1 MTYTA
6 KRIGLFFIIYVFASA
21 FCPVQAAEVS
31 VGEAITTEDDLQV
44 EQKSPVPE
52 DIAVFGSNLF
62 NGQFSRKKQLHFNP
76 DYKVAIGDTI
86 SVKIWGALDHE
97 LELAVDVQGNIFIPK
112 VGTVTVAGVSNQK
125 LVDVI
130 RAKVRQ
136 KYNKMVFVYANVA
149 GYQPVWVFVTG
160 NVNLPG
166 LYQGMASD
174 SALQFLDKAKGINLK
189 YGSFRQIEIVRNNKI
204 VRSIDLYRFLANGAM
219 NLFQFH
225 DGDAIVVGNLQYRYT
240 VTGEAKRPFMFE
252 FSTPTVR
259 LKRILKLAMPD
270 PSSTNVIITRW
281 QKNNLKTVYAYS
293 LDQID
298 NVVVQSGD
306 VIDVYADH
314 TDLRNTVTITGEHQ
328 GLHTLVV
335 KKDVTL
341 ANLLSKVKL
350 SPLSEV
356 KSVQLFRKSVA
367 EKQKQ
372 LLLAN
377 LKELETLVLTTS
389 SISKDEA
396 FLRSQEAKSVLAF
409 IDRAKKVEPKGQIVI
424 HDPMNFNEIYLADE
438 DQVFIPRKENL
449 ILVQGEVS
457 FPGAH
462 TYIEKKT
469 VLDYI
474 VLAGDFGSRANK
486 KAVLVIRQNG
496 RVIKFDSVSGMK
508 KAKVQKG
515 DSILVFPKLE
525 GKNVQIVRDITQIL
539 FQIAMSAGIVLAAF

>member
-6 KRIGLFFIIYVFASA
+6 KLTGLLFIICVFASA
-21 FCPVQAAEVS
+21 FDPVQAAEVS
-31 VGEAITTEDDLQV
+31 VGEAITTKDDLQV
-44 EQKSPVPE
+44 EQGSPVLE
-52 DIAVFGSNLF
+52 DVPVFGSNLF
-62 NGQFSRKKQLHFNP
+62 NGQFSRKKQPHFNP

-86 SVKIWGALDHE
+86 SVKIWGALDHQ

-112 VGTVTVAGVSNQK
+112 VGTVAVAGVTNQK

-174 SALQFLDKAKGINLK
+174 SVLQFIDKAKGINLK
-189 YGSFRQIEIVRNNKI
+189 YGSFRQVDIVRNNKI
-204 VRSIDLYRFLANGAM
+204 VRSIDLYRFLANGGM

-252 FSTPTVR
+252 FSTPTVK
-259 LKRILKLAMPD
+259 LKQILKLAMPD
-270 PSSTNVIITRW
+270 ASSTNVIITRW
-281 QKNNLKTVYAYS
+281 QKNNLKAVYAYS
-293 LDQID
+293 IDQID

-314 TDLRNTVTITGEHQ
+314 TDLRNTITITGEHQ
-328 GLHTLVV
+328 GLHTLVL

-356 KSVQLFRKSVA
+356 KSVQLFRRSVA

-396 FLRSQEAKSVLAF
+396 FLRSQETKSVLAF

-424 HDPMNFNEIYLADE
+424 HDPMNLNEIYLADE
-438 DQVFIPRKENL
+438 DQVFIPRKTNL

-474 VLAGDFGSRANK
+474 MLAGDFGSRANK

-496 RVIKFDSVSGMK
+496 RVIKFDSVSEMK
-508 KAKVQKG
+508 KAKVEKG
-515 DSILVFPKLE
+515 DSILVLPKLE
-525 GKNVQIVRDITQIL
+525 GKNVQIVRVITQIL
-539 FQIAMSAGIVLAAF
+539 FQVAMSAGIVLAAF

>member
-1 MTYTA
+1 
-6 KRIGLFFIIYVFASA
+6 
-21 FCPVQAAEVS
+21 
-31 VGEAITTEDDLQV
+31 
-44 EQKSPVPE
+44 
-52 DIAVFGSNLF
+52 
-62 NGQFSRKKQLHFNP
+62 
-76 DYKVAIGDTI
+76 
-86 SVKIWGALDHE
+86 
-97 LELAVDVQGNIFIPK
+97 VDVQGNIFIPK
-112 VGTVTVAGVSNQK
+112 VGTVTVAGVTNQK

-136 KYNKMVFVYANVA
+136 KYNNMVFVYANVA

-174 SALQFLDKAKGINLK
+174 SVLQFIDKAKGINLK
-189 YGSFRQIEIVRNNKI
+189 YGSFRQVEIVRNNKI
-204 VRSIDLYRFLANGAM
+204 VGSIDLYRFLANGAL

-225 DGDAIVVGNLQYRYT
+225 DGDAIVVGNLRYRYT

-252 FSTPTVR
+252 FSTPTVK
-259 LKRILKLAMPD
+259 LKQILKLAMPD

-281 QKNNLKTVYAYS
+281 QKNNLKSVYAYS

-314 TDLRNTVTITGEHQ
+314 TDLRNTITITGEHQ
-328 GLHTLVV
+328 GLHTLVL

-341 ANLLSKVKL
+341 ANLLAKVKL

-424 HDPMNFNEIYLADE
+424 HDPMNLNEIYLADE
-438 DQVFIPRKENL
+438 DQVFIPRKSSL

-496 RVIKFDSVSGMK
+496 SVIKFDSVSEMK
-508 KAKVQKG
+508 KAKAEKG
-515 DSILVFPKLE
+515 DSILVLPKLE
-525 GKNVQIVRDITQIL
+525 GKNVAIIRDITQII
-539 FQIAMSAGIVLAAF
+539 FQIAMSAGVVLAAF

>member
-1 MTYTA
+1 
-6 KRIGLFFIIYVFASA
+6 
-21 FCPVQAAEVS
+21 
-31 VGEAITTEDDLQV
+31 
-44 EQKSPVPE
+44 
-52 DIAVFGSNLF
+52 
-62 NGQFSRKKQLHFNP
+62 
-76 DYKVAIGDTI
+76 
-86 SVKIWGALDHE
+86 
-97 LELAVDVQGNIFIPK
+97 
-112 VGTVTVAGVSNQK
+112 
-125 LVDVI
+125 
-130 RAKVRQ
+130 
-136 KYNKMVFVYANVA
+136 
-149 GYQPVWVFVTG
+149 
-160 NVNLPG
+160 
-166 LYQGMASD
+166 
-174 SALQFLDKAKGINLK
+174 
-189 YGSFRQIEIVRNNKI
+189 
-204 VRSIDLYRFLANGAM
+204 
-219 NLFQFH
+219 
-225 DGDAIVVGNLQYRYT
+225 
-240 VTGEAKRPFMFE
+240 
-252 FSTPTVR
+252 
-259 LKRILKLAMPD
+259 
-270 PSSTNVIITRW
+270 
-281 QKNNLKTVYAYS
+281 VYAYS

-314 TDLRNTVTITGEHQ
+314 TDLRNTITIAGEHQ
-328 GLHTLVV
+328 GLHTLVL

-341 ANLLSKVKL
+341 ANLLAKVKL

-424 HDPMNFNEIYLADE
+424 HDPINLNEIYLADE
-438 DQVFIPRKENL
+438 DQVFIPRKTNL
-449 ILVQGEVS
+449 IIVQGEVS

-474 VLAGDFGSRANK
+474 ALAGDFGTRANK

-496 RVIKFDSVSGMK
+496 RVIKFDSVSEMK

-515 DSILVFPKLE
+515 DSILVLPKLE
-525 GKNVQIVRDITQIL
+525 GKNVAIIRDITQII
-539 FQIAMSAGIVLAAF
+539 FQIAMSAGVVLAAL

>member
-6 KRIGLFFIIYVFASA
+6 KRIGLFFIIYVFASV

-44 EQKSPVPE
+44 EQKSAVPE
-52 DIAVFGSNLF
+52 GIAVFGSNLF
-62 NGQFSRKKQLHFNP
+62 NGQFSRKKQPHFNP

-174 SALQFLDKAKGINLK
+174 SVLQFLDKAKGINLK

-496 RVIKFDSVSGMK
+496 RVIKFDSVSKMK
-508 KAKVQKG
+508 KAKVEKG

>member
-1 MTYTA
+1 MRYTG
-6 KRIGLFFIIYVFASA
+6 KRIGLFLILYVFASA

-44 EQKSPVPE
+44 EQKSPVPKN
-52 DIAVFGSNLF
+52 IAVFGSNLF

-86 SVKIWGALDHE
+86 SVKIWGALDLE
-97 LELAVDVQGNIFIPK
+97 LELAVDVQGNVFIPK

-174 SALQFLDKAKGINLK
+174 SVLQFLDKAKGINLK

-204 VRSIDLYRFLANGAM
+204 VGSIDLYRFLANGAL

-281 QKNNLKTVYAYS
+281 QKNNLKTVSAYS

-372 LLLAN
+372 LILAN
-377 LKELETLVLTTS
+377 LKELETLVLTSS

-424 HDPMNFNEIYLADE
+424 HDPMNLNEIYLADE

-474 VLAGDFGSRANK
+474 ALAGDFGSRANK

-496 RVIKFDSVSGMK
+496 RVIKLDSVSEMK
-508 KAKVQKG
+508 KTKVEKG